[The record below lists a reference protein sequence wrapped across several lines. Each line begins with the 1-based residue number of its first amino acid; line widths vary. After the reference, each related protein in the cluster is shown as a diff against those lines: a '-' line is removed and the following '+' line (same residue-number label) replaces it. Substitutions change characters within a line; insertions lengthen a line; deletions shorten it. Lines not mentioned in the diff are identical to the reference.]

1 MGMFNRLLLSACL
14 LAATQAQALDSNFNY
29 YGADQP
35 FAHPAPPSLSAQPPR
50 PFDDTPPQDFI
61 VIPDRHVFH
70 DSQLPTVADATV
82 RVFIR
87 TYDAERG
94 IYVNDEVLDPTC
106 VLECLS
112 PPNPSS
118 TAVYH

>member
-1 MGMFNRLLLSACL
+1 MQMLNRLLLTGCL
-14 LAATQAQALDSNFNY
+14 LAATSAQALDSNFVY
-29 YGADQP
+29 YGPNQP
-35 FAHPAPPSLSAQPPR
+35 FAHPAPYSLNATPPR
-50 PFDDTPPQDFI
+50 PFDDTAPQDF
-61 VIPDRHVFH
+61 VVVPGGLEFS

-112 PPNPSS
+112 RQQQ
-118 TAVYH
+118 H

>member
-1 MGMFNRLLLSACL
+1 MQMFERVLLTGCL
-14 LAATQAQALDSNFNY
+14 LAATQAHALDSNFIY
-29 YGADQP
+29 YGPNQP

-50 PFDDTPPQDFI
+50 PFDDTAPQDFV
-61 VIPDRHVFH
+61 VIPDRHVFR

-82 RVFIR
+82 RVFVR

-106 VLECLS
+106 LLACLA
-112 PPNPSS
+112 PPNQ
-118 TAVYH
+118 H

>member
-1 MGMFNRLLLSACL
+1 MLKLDRLLLTGCL
-14 LAATQAQALDSNFNY
+14 LAATEAQALDSNFSY
-29 YGADQP
+29 YGPNQP
-35 FAHPAPPSLSAQPPR
+35 FAHPAPYSLSATPPR
-50 PFDDTPPQDFI
+50 PYEDTAPADFI
-61 VIPDRHVFH
+61 VLPGGQEFT

-94 IYVNDEVLDPTC
+94 IYVNDEVLDPSC

-112 PPNPSS
+112 RQP
-118 TAVYH
+118 H

>member
-1 MGMFNRLLLSACL
+1 MQMLDRLLLTGCL
-14 LAATQAQALDSNFNY
+14 LVATQAQALDSNFIY
-29 YGADQP
+29 YGPDQP
-35 FAHPAPPSLSAQPPR
+35 FAHPAPYSLNATPPR
-50 PFDDTPPQDFI
+50 PYEDTAPADFI
-61 VIPDRHVFH
+61 VLPGGQEFT

-94 IYVNDEVLDPTC
+94 IYVNDEVLDPSC

-112 PPNPSS
+112 RQQ
-118 TAVYH
+118 H

>member
-1 MGMFNRLLLSACL
+1 MHKLTRLLLTGCL
-14 LAATQAQALDSNFNY
+14 LTAAQAQALDSNFNY
-29 YGADQP
+29 YGPNQP

-50 PFDDTPPQDFI
+50 PFDDAAPQDFV
-61 VIPDRHVFH
+61 VIPDRRVFH

-94 IYVNDEVLDPTC
+94 IYVNDELLDPTC

-112 PPNPSS
+112 PQ
-118 TAVYH
+118 TRQ

>member
-1 MGMFNRLLLSACL
+1 MQTYERLLLIGCL
-14 LAATQAQALDSNFNY
+14 LAATEAQALDSNFIY
-29 YGADQP
+29 YGPNQP
-35 FAHPAPPSLSAQPPR
+35 FAHPAPYSLNATPPR
-50 PFDDTPPQDFI
+50 PYEDTAPADFI
-61 VIPDRHVFH
+61 VLPGGQEFT

-94 IYVNDEVLDPTC
+94 IYVNDEVLDPSC

-112 PPNPSS
+112 RQQ
-118 TAVYH
+118 H